1 MHRHLVLRLEAP
13 LAAFGGEAIDNLG
26 VIRPFPAK
34 SMIAGMLANAL
45 GLERYEYET
54 LQALQDNLLM
64 GSRIHRHRHRL
75 RDFQTAE
82 LSKSDQGW
90 TTREQ
95 VEGRGGGTASYLGP
109 HLRYRDY
116 WADTEA
122 NVVFRLLPGSP
133 SSIDEIEEALQRPA
147 RPLFLGRKT
156 CIPSVPIYDGDV
168 RARSIL
174 GALIALFQVGF
185 HEADFSLQWPAFEAE
200 EHDRILLDQLHS
212 SSAERDSAAEEFH
225 NARLE
230 PVCDE
235 RNWTGGV
242 HTGERLVRVL
252 NFGQST
258 WESHD
263 YN

>member
-13 LAAFGGEAIDNLG
+13 LLAFGGEAIDNLG

-34 SMIAGMLANAL
+34 SMIAGMLANAV

-54 LQALQDNLLM
+54 LQALQDSLVM
-64 GSRIHRHRHRL
+64 GSRIQQHQQLL

-82 LSKSDQGW
+82 LSKGDQGW

-116 WADTEA
+116 WTDTEA

-133 SSIDEIEEALQRPA
+133 LSMDEIEEALQRPA

-156 CIPSVPIYDGDV
+156 CIPSLPVYDGEV
-168 RARSIL
+168 RARSVL
-174 GALIALFQVGF
+174 GALMALFQIGF
-185 HEADFSLQWPAFEAE
+185 QEADFSLQWPAFDAE
-200 EHDRILLDQLHS
+200 EHDRALLAQ
-212 SSAERDSAAEEFH
+212 FPG
-225 NARLE
+225 ARLE

-235 RNWTGGV
+235 RNWICGV

-252 NFGQST
+252 NFGQSA

>member
-13 LAAFGGEAIDNLG
+13 LAAFGGEAIDNFG

-34 SMIAGMLANAL
+34 SMIAGLLANAL
-45 GLERYEYET
+45 GLERYEYEA
-54 LQALQDNLLM
+54 LQALQDNLVM
-64 GSRIHRHRHRL
+64 GSRIHQHRHRL

-116 WADTEA
+116 WTDTEA
-122 NVVFRLLPGSP
+122 NVAFRLLPGAP
-133 SSIDEIEEALQRPA
+133 FSIDEVEEALQRPA

-156 CIPSVPIYDGDV
+156 CIPSAPIYDGDA
-168 RARSIL
+168 RAHNVF
-174 GALIALFQVGF
+174 GALISLFQVGF
-185 HEADFSLQWPAFEAE
+185 EDADFSLQWPAFEAE
-200 EHDRILLDQLHS
+200 EHDKAVLAQ
-212 SSAERDSAAEEFH
+212 FP

-235 RNWTGGV
+235 RNWTSGV

-263 YN
+263 HN